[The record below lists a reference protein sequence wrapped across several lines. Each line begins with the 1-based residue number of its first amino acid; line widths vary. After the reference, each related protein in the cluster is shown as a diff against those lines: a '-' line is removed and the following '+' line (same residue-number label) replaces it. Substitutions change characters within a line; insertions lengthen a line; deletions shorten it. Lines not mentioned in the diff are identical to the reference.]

1 MKIEEKKIS
10 KTQYCP
16 QCFDKDGTITSV
28 VVGEVPKT
36 LYCPIHGVVGWEAQG
51 AILEYV
57 EKKVSISDSPFVE
70 EEPEEETPEVPEES
84 TTEEPKE
91 EEPKEGI
98 EEPAEEKEDE
108 EVVPKADLVEDT
120 KK

>member
-28 VVGEVPKT
+28 VIGEVPKT
-36 LYCPIHGVVGWEAQG
+36 LYCPIHGLVGWEAQG
-51 AILEYV
+51 VILEYV
-57 EKKVSISDSPFVE
+57 EKKVSIPDSPIVE
-70 EEPEEETPEVPEES
+70 EEPEKETSEVPEES
-84 TTEEPKE
+84 TTEGPKE
-91 EEPKEGI
+91 EELKESI
-98 EEPAEEKEDE
+98 EELAKEEDE
-108 EVVPKADLVEDT
+108 EVAPEADPAEDT